1 LDAYRDRAR
10 QATLHFVNLR
20 LLIDGIVR
28 QTTILIAQ
36 LSTSEGTRAPLA
48 HVADQV
54 FVELAREIEAQGV
67 RRQVA
72 ADMFGMALRSYQKKM
87 RRLTESESVREKS
100 LWEAVLEVVENEQPT
115 RDRVQKRFEY
125 DGEREVAAVLKD
137 LVTSGLVSVTGT
149 GAHAVYAA
157 TSESV
162 REKLRSNSVDSLANL
177 AWLKIFRRE
186 VVSPSELPAALGVS
200 EAIASEVMAE
210 LEATGRVNLVDGVLE
225 ASNVVLPLGA
235 EHGWEVAVLDHFR
248 TVAVAIAAKV
258 RDGRAGSKL
267 ADKLGGSTFTFTV
280 TPGHPYEQE
289 VYGLLRKTRLSA
301 QQLWEKV
308 AAHNGEYPPAPEAAR
323 RVSFYV
329 GQTLEM
335 SEE

>member
-1 LDAYRDRAR
+1 M
-10 QATLHFVNLR
+10 NLK

-36 LSTSEGTRAPLA
+36 LSTSAGARAPLA

-87 RRLTESESVREKS
+87 RRLTESESARERT
-100 LWEAVLEVVENEQPT
+100 LWEAVLDLVETEQPS
-115 RDRVQKRFEY
+115 RDRVLKRFEY

-137 LVTSGLVSVTGT
+137 LVNSGLVSVTGS
-149 GAHAVYAA
+149 GQNAVYVV
-157 TSESV
+157 TSQSV
-162 REKLRSNSVDSLANL
+162 REKLYSSSLDSLANL
-177 AWLKIFRRE
+177 AWLKLFRQ
-186 VVSPSELPAALGVS
+186 ELESRDELAPALGVS
-200 EAIASEVMAE
+200 EEVASEVLAE
-210 LEATGRVNLVDGVLE
+210 LLSSGRATEQAGKLT
-225 ASNVVLPLGA
+225 ASNVVLPLGT

-248 TVAVAIAAKV
+248 TVAVAIANKV
-258 RDGRAGSKL
+258 KDGVTGSKQG
-267 ADKLGGSTFTFTV
+267 DRLGGSTFTFTV
-280 TPGHPYEQE
+280 TPGHPFEQE
-289 VYGLLRKTRLSA
+289 VYDLLRKTRLAA
-301 QQLWEKV
+301 QRLWDKV
-308 AAHNGEYPPAPEAAR
+308 AAQNEAEPPDPTQSV

-329 GQTLEM
+329 GQTLEN